1 VYSGVINSRRAVF
14 MPTRKHD
21 SSLGNGVYYAPD
33 DYVGIMRRMLVYVVD
48 GFVLLCLLIVF
59 VFVSADRLGDWVL
72 LGCLLITWGYVV
84 VLKPSKLRTVGYRVA
99 DCRIVN
105 LQGERP
111 SVLRMT
117 FRSLLW
123 IIGPFNLLLDLF
135 WCATDDDR
143 QTLRDR
149 FAGTC
154 VIRNGAQPV
163 GTGEVHLTRFN
174 ALGYALAYPAV
185 IHRRE
190 GQPAVA
196 EAD

>member
-1 VYSGVINSRRAVF
+1 
-14 MPTRKHD
+14 
-21 SSLGNGVYYAPD
+21 
-33 DYVGIMRRMLVYVVD
+33 MLVYVID
-48 GFVLLCLLIVF
+48 GFVLLCLLIGF
-59 VFVSADRLGDWVL
+59 AIVSADRLGNWAL

-84 VLKPSKLRTVGYRVA
+84 VLKPTTLRTVGYRVA
-99 DCRIVN
+99 GCRIVN

-111 SVLRMT
+111 SVFRMT
-117 FRSLLW
+117 YRSLLW
-123 IIGPFNLLLDLF
+123 IFGPFNLLMDLF
-135 WCATDDDR
+135 WCASDDDR

-185 IHRRE
+185 VHRRE
-190 GQPAVA
+190 LPPAPA
-196 EAD
+196 DEAG